1 LLDDNYLSAVT
12 MFLLQLLLFYLCGV
26 RAFHRCYLS
35 SVTHCRKYSLKTL
48 KMAKA
53 NRFFRIVKPK
63 SLPDSETIGNQAA
76 SGVQKDS
83 HATLEPS
90 SNVSDSSKLIPT
102 RSKIATHVG
111 SNAGAKAAKISPIP
125 PPNQS
130 AQSTDEIELNLTAA
144 KEETCLKLALNSAL
158 EAPDSFEAD
167 DYVSRLRDTGVV
179 RVNSVIQS
187 DVVNQLVR
195 FIQKELADSIHVVT
209 ANEVQP
215 LERFSNMLSSNNRW
229 DLKLPLDNPII
240 LNALRKIFNRQ
251 ASVSKIL
258 TSLVTERGELFE
270 LAAFCTSSGA
280 ARQVVHADT
289 LWSKHP
295 ALYTCAIA
303 LQDVTED
310 MGPTLFLPGKFSL
323 L

>member
-1 LLDDNYLSAVT
+1 
-12 MFLLQLLLFYLCGV
+12 MFLLQLLLFYLCCV
-26 RAFHRCYLS
+26 RALHRCHLS
-35 SVTHCRKYSLKTL
+35 TITHCRQLSLQTL
-48 KMAKA
+48 KMARA
-53 NRFFRIVKPK
+53 NRFFRVVKPK
-63 SLPDSETIGNQAA
+63 SLPDSETIANQAA
-76 SGVQKDS
+76 SGVQTGS
-83 HATLEPS
+83 PRILELF
-90 SNVSDSSKLIPT
+90 SNVSDSSKLIEK
-102 RSKIATHVG
+102 RSKIATYVD
-111 SNAGAKAAKISPIP
+111 SKAGAEAAKISPIP
-125 PPNQS
+125 LSNQS
-130 AQSTDEIELNLTAA
+130 AQSSDEIELTLAAA
-144 KEETCLKLALNSAL
+144 KEEISLKLAVKSAL
-158 EAPDSFEAD
+158 EVPDSVEPD
-167 DYVSRLRDTGVV
+167 DYVDRIRDKGVV

-187 DVVNQLVR
+187 DVVNQLVS
-195 FIQKELADSIHVVT
+195 FIQRELADSIHAVT

-240 LNALRKIFNRQ
+240 LNALRKIFSRQ

-303 LQDVTED
+303 LQDVSED
-310 MGPTLFLPGKFSL
+310 MGPTLFLPGKLSL

>member
-1 LLDDNYLSAVT
+1 MLDNNYLPAVT
-12 MFLLQLLLFYLCGV
+12 MLLQLLLFYLCGV
-26 RAFHRCYLS
+26 RAFHRCHLT
-35 SVTHCRKYSLKTL
+35 SVTHCRKLSLQTL

-53 NRFFRIVKPK
+53 NRLSRILKPK
-63 SLPDSETIGNQAA
+63 SLPDSETVANQAA
-76 SGVQKDS
+76 SGLQKDS
-83 HATLEPS
+83 PAILEPS
-90 SNVSDSSKLIPT
+90 SNISDSSKLIAK
-102 RSKIATHVG
+102 RSKITTQVDSEA
-111 SNAGAKAAKISPIP
+111 SPKAAKISPISP
-125 PPNQS
+125 SNQS
-130 AQSTDEIELNLTAA
+130 ALSTDEIELNLTAA
-144 KEETCLKLALNSAL
+144 KEETSLKLAVKSAL
-158 EAPDSFEAD
+158 EAPDSLKPD

-187 DVVNQLVR
+187 DVVNQLVS
-195 FIQKELADSIHVVT
+195 FIQEELADSIHAVT

-215 LERFSNMLSSNNRW
+215 LDRFSNMLSSNNRW

-240 LNALRKIFNRQ
+240 LNALRKSFSRQ

-280 ARQVVHADT
+280 ASQVVHADT

-310 MGPTLFLPGKFSL
+310 MGPTLFLPGMLSL